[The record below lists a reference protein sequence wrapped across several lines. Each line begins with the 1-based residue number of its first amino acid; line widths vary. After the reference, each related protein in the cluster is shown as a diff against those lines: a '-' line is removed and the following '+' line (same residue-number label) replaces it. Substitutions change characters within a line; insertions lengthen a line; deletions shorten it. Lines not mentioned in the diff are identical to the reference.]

1 MAGVRHEHVASLGS
15 VPRSPSPADR
25 LAFWTKL
32 HQRLNALSNR
42 VDATQRG
49 TILTAVHAR
58 IPMPTLDDQQAV
70 QLERAREDARF
81 WDLLSGSFADDL
93 EGHKGLLATTQ
104 RAIGEREPV
113 AADAATKAQ
122 AAKDRL
128 ARVEEGEAV
137 AGIPE
142 PMTRKDL
149 LKISGM
155 TEAQLRH
162 CERVAKIAGRGWFQ
176 LLIDEQE
183 RRKKKVEKAVV
194 RELYRLHRQTSP

>member
-1 MAGVRHEHVASLGS
+1 MAGVLHEHVASLGS

-81 WDLLSGSFADDL
+81 WDLL
-93 EGHKGLLATTQ
+93 
-104 RAIGEREPV
+104 
-113 AADAATKAQ
+113 
-122 AAKDRL
+122 
-128 ARVEEGEAV
+128 
-137 AGIPE
+137 
-142 PMTRKDL
+142 
-149 LKISGM
+149 
-155 TEAQLRH
+155 LR
-162 CERVAKIAGRGWFQ
+162 
-176 LLIDEQE
+176 
-183 RRKKKVEKAVV
+183 
-194 RELYRLHRQTSP
+194 